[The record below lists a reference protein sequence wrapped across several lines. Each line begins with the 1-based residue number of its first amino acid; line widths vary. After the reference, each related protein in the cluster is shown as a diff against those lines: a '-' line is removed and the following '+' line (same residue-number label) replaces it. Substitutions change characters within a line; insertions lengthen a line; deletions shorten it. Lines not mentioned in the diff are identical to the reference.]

1 VVINSAV
8 HGLCPNCTGDRS
20 SDCRFWSLAT
30 GTFFPHLPKVTGD
43 RSCLKHHFHTFR
55 SNPDASCQEFTCQ
68 IIRWP
73 NRPLREFIELPDSGQ
88 SGIRLLVPSSGRCL
102 IKIRHGT
109 TVLYVKQPWNPPL
122 VRCNLLPASGIEK
135 PTSDSNFI
143 GLFSSTFPVANFPQH
158 FNFSSL
164 PWLPGSNGQ
173 LELVVWVKI
182 FDEPPTLV
190 DSCSLLLSV
199 DFSIGHVNP
208 GN

>member
-1 VVINSAV
+1 M
-8 HGLCPNCTGDRS
+8 
-20 SDCRFWSLAT
+20 
-30 GTFFPHLPKVTGD
+30 
-43 RSCLKHHFHTFR
+43 
-55 SNPDASCQEFTCQ
+55 
-68 IIRWP
+68 
-73 NRPLREFIELPDSGQ
+73 
-88 SGIRLLVPSSGRCL
+88 GIRLGR
-102 IKIRHGT
+102 I
-109 TVLYVKQPWNPPL
+109 VLFVKKPWNPPL
-122 VRCNLLPASGIEK
+122 DRCNSLPASGTGK

-158 FNFSSL
+158 LNFSSL

-208 GN
+208 GNRLGNEGQKVPSQWPLEKLAKTEYWEMLLRHVWRLYPRLVDIL